1 MLPQGEE
8 PKASGKGVLGIW
20 EKQARGYE
28 HLILLSWWVDGDLP
42 LGDLDMGMKSRK
54 RLRLSEVRR
63 ARPGPEGL
71 RSVGTL
77 GGHHSPSSLIGHWS
91 MAALCQTAVS
101 LHEAPGNR
109 KGVDN
114 NSM

>member
-77 GGHHSPSSLIGHWS
+77 VCPFPPGGASFSVLSHWTLEYGSS
-91 MAALCQTAVS
+91 VS
-101 LHEAPGNR
+101 DSSVPP
-109 KGVDN
+109 
-114 NSM
+114 